1 MTASPPART
10 SPPVIPPGTLNSN
23 ILWRCYRYL
32 NPYWQTTA
40 GAYFTLLG
48 VLGINILI
56 PQLIRAMID
65 QGISGTDRN
74 LLTLGVIGL
83 LGLAALKGLL
93 TYLQGMWSETA
104 SQSVAFDLRNEI
116 QRKLTQL
123 SFSYHDRVETGELLS
138 RAIQDV
144 ERIRFLTGRAT
155 LRIIEAVL
163 MLVGTAGMLLWMN
176 APLAWL
182 VILTMPFLVQRAL
195 AFGQRYRPL
204 SQRIQEQLAHLTM
217 RVEQALRGI
226 QVVKAFAQE
235 EAELERFDQA
245 NQHWFELSAYAGRLQ
260 AVNIPLLFL
269 IANIGSVFIIWYGGR
284 QVVQGSLT
292 LGELVAFIAYL
303 GQLVDPV
310 RRLGMIIP
318 AVAMAGSGA
327 ERVFEILDSI
337 SEVKDKPDALDLPAL
352 QGRVEFEDVS
362 FGYGGRTILHR
373 INLIARP
380 GEVIALLG
388 QTGSGKSSLV
398 NLVPRFY
405 DPSSG
410 RVIVDGYDVR
420 DVTIHSLRSQ
430 IGIVLQESV
439 LFAGTIRENLVF
451 GRPDCPPEEMV
462 AAAKVSQI
470 HDWITQMP
478 EGYNTKV
485 GERGATLSG
494 GQKQRLAI
502 ARALLINPRILILDD
517 ALASVDAGTE
527 RKIQNAL
534 AHLMHGRT
542 TFVIAH
548 RVSTLRVADQIL
560 VLERGRIAARGT
572 HATLMRDSSLYQKI
586 YQQQMQSQP
595 GGAAAQA
602 ETDRFESLMGG
613 SKGANQ

>member
-1 MTASPPART
+1 MPAAAPSKT
-10 SPPVIPPGTLNSN
+10 SPPLIPPDSIKTN

-32 NPYWQTTA
+32 RPYRQTAA
-40 GAYFTLLG
+40 GAYLTLVG
-48 VLGINILI
+48 ALGINILI
-56 PQLIRAMID
+56 PQLIRAIID
-65 QGISGTDRN
+65 QGIAGGDRR
-74 LLTLGVIGL
+74 LLAAAVTSL
-83 LGLAALKGLL
+83 LGLALVKGLL

-104 SQSVAFDLRNEI
+104 SQNVAFDLRNEI
-116 QRKLTQL
+116 QRKLTLL

-176 APLAWL
+176 ATLAWL

-195 AFGQRYRPL
+195 AFGRRYRPL
-204 SQRIQEQLAHLTM
+204 SQRIQEQLAQLTM
-217 RVEQALRGI
+217 RVEQAIRGS

-235 EAELERFDQA
+235 EAEIERFDQA
-245 NQHWFELSAYAGRLQ
+245 NESWFDLSAYAGRLQ

-269 IANIGSVFIIWYGGR
+269 IANIGSVFIVWFGGR
-284 QVVQGSLT
+284 QVIQGSLT

-318 AVAMAGSGA
+318 AVAMAGSSA

-337 SEVKDKPDALDLPAL
+337 SEVNEKPGAVELPPL

-362 FGYGGRTILHR
+362 FGYSRRTILHR
-373 INLIARP
+373 ITLIARP

-410 RVIVDGYDVR
+410 RVTVDGYDVR
-420 DVTIHSLRSQ
+420 AVTIHSLRSQ

-451 GRPDCPPEEMV
+451 GRPDCPEEEMI
-462 AAAKVSQI
+462 AAAEAAQI
-470 HDWITQMP
+470 HDWIIQMP
-478 EGYNTKV
+478 EGYSTAV

-502 ARALLINPRILILDD
+502 ARALLMNPRILILDD
-517 ALASVDAGTE
+517 ALASVDADTE
-527 RKIQNAL
+527 RKIQIAL
-534 AHLMHGRT
+534 AHLMRGRT

-548 RVSTLRVADQIL
+548 RVSTLKVADQIL
-560 VLERGRIAARGT
+560 VLEKGRIAASGV
-572 HATLMRDSSLYQKI
+572 HESLMRDSRLYREI
-586 YQQQMQSQP
+586 YRQQMRSQAGKDDTSSEISWSDLDSGSP
-595 GGAAAQA
+595 GRSN
-602 ETDRFESLMGG
+602 E
-613 SKGANQ
+613 

>member
-1 MTASPPART
+1 MPANT
-10 SPPVIPPGTLNSN
+10 PAKKTPPVIPPGGIKSN
-23 ILWRCYRYL
+23 TLWRCYGYL
-32 NPYWQTTA
+32 HAYRRTAA
-40 GAYFTLLG
+40 GAYLTLFG
-48 VLGINILI
+48 VLAINILI
-56 PQLIRAMID
+56 PQLIRSVID
-65 QGISGTDRN
+65 LGIAGGDRE
-74 LLTLGVIGL
+74 LLASAVAGL
-83 LGLAALKGLL
+83 LGLALVKGLL

-104 SQSVAFDLRNEI
+104 SQNVAFDLRNEI

-155 LRIIEAVL
+155 LRIIEAAL
-163 MLVGTAGMLLWMN
+163 MLVGTAGILLWMN
-176 APLAWL
+176 ASLAWL

-204 SQRIQEQLAHLTM
+204 SQKIQEQLAQLTM
-217 RVEQALRGI
+217 RVEQAIRGS

-235 EAELERFDQA
+235 EAEIERFEEA
-245 NQHWFELSAYAGRLQ
+245 NQSWFDLSAYAGRLQ
-260 AVNIPLLFL
+260 AVNIPMLFL
-269 IANIGSVFIIWYGGR
+269 IANIGSVFIVWYGGR
-284 QVVQGSLT
+284 QVIQGSLT

-318 AVAMAGSGA
+318 AVAMAGSAA

-337 SEVKDKPDALDLPAL
+337 SEVSDAPGALELPPL
-352 QGRVEFEDVS
+352 QGRVEFDDVN
-362 FGYGGRTILHR
+362 FGYGGRTILHG
-373 INLIARP
+373 INLVARP
-380 GEVIALLG
+380 GEIIALLG

-410 RVIVDGYDVR
+410 RVVVDGYDVR
-420 DVTIHSLRSQ
+420 AVTIHSLRSQ

-451 GRPDCPPEEMV
+451 GRPDCPDEEMI
-462 AAAKVSQI
+462 AAAEAAQI
-470 HDWITQMP
+470 HDWIAQMP
-478 EGYNTKV
+478 VGYDTEV

-502 ARALLINPRILILDD
+502 ARALLMNPRILILDD
-517 ALASVDAGTE
+517 ALASVDADTE
-527 RKIQNAL
+527 RKIQDAL
-534 AHLMHGRT
+534 THLMRGRT

-548 RVSTLRVADQIL
+548 RVSTLRMADQIL
-560 VLERGRIAARGT
+560 VLERGTIAARGT
-572 HATLMRDSSLYQKI
+572 HATLMQDSRLYREI
-586 YQQQMQSQP
+586 YQQQMQPQADDAEAP
-595 GGAAAQA
+595 A
-602 ETDRFESLMGG
+602 ETGSLDQGRARRPG
-613 SKGANQ
+613 Q